1 MPQQDYRI
9 MMTGKQG
16 SIMRSTNQHPAHSR
30 MGPGQPVRQPV
41 RQYVSSLLAGLALL
55 FGAMAAQAHELRP
68 AIMDIGFSQDQSDRQ
83 PDRLSI
89 SVTFSGEAFLAG
101 LDLSSITDTD
111 DSDQS
116 AAYDALRELSPDALA
131 RKVEAEFD
139 RLTGLVTLS
148 LGGTPVG
155 LDLKTVTVESVAD
168 LRLARDTV
176 LVLDA
181 PAPTESQLVTV
192 AWDPALG
199 GLLIRQSGR
208 GSDPAYTDFL
218 MGGGVSTG
226 FALSTEIVP
235 TIWEVVIKYIHS
247 GIIHIVPAGLDHIL
261 FVIGLLAYGLSGRHL
276 VFQVSLFTAAH
287 TLTLGM
293 ASVGLIVVSGD
304 IVEPLIALS
313 IAWIGIENIRRKSDR
328 FHPSRAVV
336 VFAFGLLHGLG
347 FASVLS
353 DFGLP
358 AGAFVLGLLS
368 FNVGVEIGQLIIVV
382 PIFLILKAMK
392 PRKDS
397 FRRRFQWPVSAI
409 ISGIGLFWVAER
421 TGLLGM

>member
-1 MPQQDYRI
+1 
-9 MMTGKQG
+9 
-16 SIMRSTNQHPAHSR
+16 MRSTKHHS
-30 MGPGQPVRQPV
+30 GHILQSVH
-41 RQYVSSLLAGLALL
+41 QYLTFLLAGLAMLC
-55 FGAMAAQAHELRP
+55 GAMAVQAHELRP
-68 AIMDIGFSQDQSDRQ
+68 AIMDIGLSPDQ

-101 LDLSSITDTD
+101 LDLSGITDTD

-116 AAYDALRELSPDALA
+116 AAYDALRELSPDVLA
-131 RKVEAEFD
+131 QKVEAEFD
-139 RLTGLVTLS
+139 RLIGLVTLS
-148 LGGTPVG
+148 LGGTPVPLG
-155 LDLKTVTVESVAD
+155 LQSVTVESVPD
-168 LRLARDTV
+168 LRLSRDTV

-181 PAPTESQLVTV
+181 PAPPAATAETQLITV

-199 GLLIRQSGR
+199 GLLIRQAGR

-382 PIFLILKAMK
+382 PICLILKAMK
-392 PRKDS
+392 PGKEI

-409 ISGIGLFWVAER
+409 ITGIGLFWVAER
-421 TGLLGM
+421 TGLIGV

>member
-1 MPQQDYRI
+1 

-16 SIMRSTNQHPAHSR
+16 SIMRSTSQQLAHSR
-30 MGPGQPVRQPV
+30 MGLGLPIGQHVG
-41 RQYVSSLLAGLALL
+41 QYVSSLLAGLALL

-68 AIMDIGFSQDQSDRQ
+68 AIMDIGFSQDKSDRQ

-101 LDLSSITDTD
+101 LDLSGITDTD

-139 RLTGLVTLS
+139 RLTELVTLS

-199 GLLIRQSGR
+199 GLLIRQAGR

-226 FALSTEIVP
+226 FALATEIVP
-235 TIWEVVIKYIHS
+235 TIWEVIVKYIHS

-293 ASVGLIVVSGD
+293 ASVGLIVVSGN

-392 PRKDS
+392 PRKDT

>member
-1 MPQQDYRI
+1 

-16 SIMRSTNQHPAHSR
+16 SIMRSTNQQPAHSR
-30 MGPGQPVRQPV
+30 TGIGLPIGQPV

-68 AIMDIGFSQDQSDRQ
+68 AIMDIGFSQDKSDRQ
-83 PDRLSI
+83 SDRLSI
-89 SVTFSGEAFLAG
+89 AVTFSGEAFLAG
-101 LDLSSITDTD
+101 PDLSSITDTD

-155 LDLKTVTVESVAD
+155 LALKTVTVESVAD

-199 GLLIRQSGR
+199 GLLIRQAGR

-226 FALSTEIVP
+226 FALATEIVP
-235 TIWEVVIKYIHS
+235 TIWEVIVKYIHS

-293 ASVGLIVVSGD
+293 ASVGLIVVSGN

-392 PRKDS
+392 PRKDT